1 MFRWASYQRK
11 ASHQPPRINAVV
23 YSEKLGLKGLVDNF
37 WATVSV
43 PYIVGYEV
51 HVKKVLED
59 DWRDLFIPEAQIQN
73 PSLFKRW
80 LSLTHLRPRWKVCS

>member
-1 MFRWASYQRK
+1 MGFISKKGFTPATNFVI
-11 ASHQPPRINAVV
+11 RINAVV

-80 LSLTHLRPRWKVCS
+80 LSLTHF